1 MDPMPKPKRGDI
13 LRADLLASILD
24 RLDRLEGGK
33 DGSGLNPLDKFIGVV
48 GGNIPARS
56 GTTIYG
62 GPVTVY
68 WLQSSSGTTGT
79 IAESGVEI
87 PLAWNVSG
95 SLLTSGQSIDD
106 GMYVGVWKDAYETW
120 WMAPLE
126 CEVPA

>member
-1 MDPMPKPKRGDI
+1 MDPTAKPRRGDI
-13 LRADLLASILD
+13 LRADLLASILA
-24 RLDRLEGGK
+24 RLDRLEGSK
-33 DGSGLNPLDKFIGVV
+33 DGTGLPPNTLFVGVV

-56 GTTIYG
+56 GTTVSG

-79 IAESGVEI
+79 IAESGVQI
-87 PLAWNVSG
+87 PLAWNVSA